1 MKRWV
6 MLHENG
12 NKIYESISSLYIV
25 IDLNGQCEGIEVEVF
40 IDYMISLSNL
50 LLMR

>member
-12 NKIYESISSLYIV
+12 IKFMKVLSSLYIV